1 MLYITVML
9 VIRTRYS
16 LYLSI
21 LSNKYHHQRLKWY
34 CCHHGVRVRA
44 GTYEQTLGIITS
56 VTCGIRGRYK
66 SDFRL
71 VSALFCLCLVNL
83 ISVLQRADPF
93 IDTETEGQP
102 STRR

>member
-1 MLYITVML
+1 ML

-56 VTCGIRGRYK
+56 ITCGIRGRYK

-83 ISVLQRADPF
+83 ISVLQRAGPRLP
-93 IDTETEGQP
+93 IDRN
-102 STRR
+102 RRTSL